1 MRVTISTKHDSF
13 HWKKIASAFF
23 PLWICVFAFECE
35 FKFPIPCSSS
45 EAMLNLQE
53 KFLCLYVN
61 AADFSSR
68 AAGAALPGEH
78 PHSAGILRTGRKRGV
93 SLQPQTIKQLVFLGC
108 RHCAQNLGP
117 QVGANLKQTC
127 FNQKLKNN
135 RKKKKKNKNPFQKAN
150 PPPTTKA
157 ISSDAGRK
165 NEERAQYLPTL
176 VARPIL
182 PLVSGLVDVCLFDFA
197 PGWSNLL
204 VLHVGAVV
212 FALPCG

>member
-1 MRVTISTKHDSF
+1 MSLPLSVSSNSPSAAAAPKQCSTCKSSF
-13 HWKKIASAFF
+13 CVCMSMQWTSAHVL
-23 PLWICVFAFECE
+23 PVLLSLVSIRTLQVSSGQVGRGESL
-35 FKFPIPCSSS
+35 CS
-45 EAMLNLQE
+45 Q
-53 KFLCLYVN
+53 
-61 AADFSSR
+61 
-68 AAGAALPGEH
+68 
-78 PHSAGILRTGRKRGV
+78 
-93 SLQPQTIKQLVFLGC
+93 QTIKQLVFLGC

-135 RKKKKKNKNPFQKAN
+135 RKKKNPKPKNPSKK
-150 PPPTTKA
+150 PTLPPTTKA

-165 NEERAQYLPTL
+165 NEERAQYLPTP

-182 PLVSGLVDVCLFDFA
+182 PLVSGLIDVCLFDFA